1 MSTSPNP
8 SSPQRGRIHP
18 LVAGAAVAVI
28 LASATGI
35 AAMTGIL
42 PTSRAVTAR
51 PTRAMP
57 VVAQVASA
65 PVT

>member
-1 MSTSPNP
+1 MNTNQTSNL
-8 SSPQRGRIHP
+8 PQRSRIHP

-42 PTSRAVTAR
+42 PTSVTVR
-51 PTRAMP
+51 P
-57 VVAQVASA
+57 
-65 PVT
+65 